1 MTYIKNRGEC
11 VVKQLTSRQR
21 IVIPPTRRCPV
32 SSRAAKR
39 RALKQARAL
48 NSRPEQV
55 EADLFQTHPFFD
67 PEDKAQVKYEMLRRR
82 ELDEAPVVKTCREF
96 GFTRESYRHLVE
108 RFRSEGMGAL
118 FEKKRGRQKPL
129 KANETVRASIRE
141 QHREHPDL
149 NADELAEGLEQ
160 HSGIR
165 LSRRTIYR
173 VLADMEEQKKKRRR
187 KKNRG

>member
-1 MTYIKNRGEC
+1 VN
-11 VVKQLTSRQR
+11 
-21 IVIPPTRRCPV
+21 
-32 SSRAAKR
+32 SRAAKR
-39 RALKQARAL
+39 RALEQARAL

-55 EADLFQTHPFFD
+55 NTELFHTHPFFD

-82 ELDEAPVVKTCREF
+82 ELDEAPVVETCREF
-96 GFTRESYRHLVE
+96 GFTRESYRHLVQ

-129 KANETVRASIRE
+129 KVSEMVRTYIRE
-141 QHREHPDL
+141 QHQKHPDL

-160 HSGIR
+160 QTGIR

-173 VLADMEEQKKKRRR
+173 VLADVEERKKKRRR
-187 KKNRG
+187 KKARD

>member
-1 MTYIKNRGEC
+1 M
-11 VVKQLTSRQR
+11 
-21 IVIPPTRRCPV
+21 
-32 SSRAAKR
+32 SSRAAKL

-55 EADLFQTHPFFD
+55 EAELFHTHPFFD

-82 ELDEAPVVKTCREF
+82 QLDEAPLVETCHKF

-118 FEKKRGRQKPL
+118 FEKKRGRQQPL
-129 KANETVRASIRE
+129 KVSEPVRTYIRE
-141 QHREHPDL
+141 QHQEHPAL
-149 NADELAEGLEQ
+149 NADALAEGLEQ
-160 HSGIR
+160 QTGIQ

-173 VLADMEEQKKKRRR
+173 VLVDVKERQKKRRR
-187 KKNRG
+187 RKLHG

>member
-1 MTYIKNRGEC
+1 M
-11 VVKQLTSRQR
+11 
-21 IVIPPTRRCPV
+21 
-32 SSRAAKR
+32 SSRAAKL

-55 EADLFQTHPFFD
+55 EAELFHTHPFFD

-82 ELDEAPVVKTCREF
+82 QLDEAPLVETCRKF

-118 FEKKRGRQKPL
+118 FEKKRGRQQPL
-129 KANETVRASIRE
+129 KVSEPVRTYI
-141 QHREHPDL
+141 REHPAL
-149 NADELAEGLEQ
+149 NADALAEGLQQ
-160 HSGIR
+160 HTGIQ

-173 VLADMEEQKKKRRR
+173 VLADVKERKKKRRR
-187 KKNRG
+187 RKPDG